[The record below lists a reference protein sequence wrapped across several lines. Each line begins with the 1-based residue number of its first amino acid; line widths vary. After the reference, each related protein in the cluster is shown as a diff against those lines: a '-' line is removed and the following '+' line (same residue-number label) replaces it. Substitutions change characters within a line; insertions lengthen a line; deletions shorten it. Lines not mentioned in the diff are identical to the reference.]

1 MEDGDGETKGL
12 RRRGQRK
19 QRGSGQVRKM
29 EKERE
34 KKEWNRGTEGMEK
47 RKREN

>member
-1 MEDGDGETKGL
+1 MEEGEGETKGL

-34 KKEWNRGTEGMEK
+34 KKKME
-47 RKREN
+47 